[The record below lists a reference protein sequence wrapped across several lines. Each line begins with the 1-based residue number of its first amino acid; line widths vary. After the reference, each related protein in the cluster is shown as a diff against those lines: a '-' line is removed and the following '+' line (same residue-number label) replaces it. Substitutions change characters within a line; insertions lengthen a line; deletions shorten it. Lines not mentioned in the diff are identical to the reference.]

1 MKIWIKLRKKSA
13 IYHLCLTSATSPL
26 YIGPPGHSVRWP
38 ETEACG
44 QQASSKP
51 RVIRLLKW
59 KRDKKHE
66 FHPNFK
72 LYSLNISFKIFH
84 KFCSFEGLP
93 GEAFFCWKLQ
103 MNQIWFTVSRQ
114 KLWKEPKNGQK
125 RLLSKKNV
133 HIELKLLIWL
143 SSKDEKL
150 LT

>member
-93 GEAFFCWKLQ
+93 GEAIFCWKLQ

-114 KLWKEPKNGQK
+114 KTLKRAKKWPKTPAFKKERTYRIKTPNLAFK
-125 RLLSKKNV
+125 
-133 HIELKLLIWL
+133 
-143 SSKDEKL
+143 
-150 LT
+150 